1 MNCNYC
7 GCKCI
12 KKGKVR
18 GSQRYQCKQCGKTQQ
33 EAYSKPRISEEKQD
47 WVKKLTC
54 EGCGIR
60 SIGRL
65 LQISKT
71 SVQRI
76 IKTQVR

>member
-1 MNCNYC
+1 MKCNYC

-18 GSQRYQCKQCGKTQQ
+18 GLQRYQCKNCKRFQQ
-33 EAYSKPRISEEKQD
+33 EKYVKPSISEEKHI

-54 EGCGIR
+54 EGCGIG

>member
-1 MNCNYC
+1 M
-7 GCKCI
+7 KCI
-12 KKGKVR
+12 YCSGECIKTGKKR
-18 GSQRYQCKQCGKTQQ
+18 GIQRYRCKHCGKTQQ
-33 EAYSKPRISEEKQD
+33 EHYSKPRISEEKQD

-54 EGCGIR
+54 EGYGIG

>member
-7 GCKCI
+7 GGQCI
-12 KKGKVR
+12 KRGKVR

-33 EAYSKPRISEEKQD
+33 KAYSKPRISEEKQD